1 MPKVALIMGS
11 KSDAPSLAGCV
22 KILRSFGVEV
32 EVHVAS
38 AHRTPEKVAE
48 FAGHARENGFEVII
62 AAAGKAAHLA
72 GVIAGHTTLP
82 VIGIPVK
89 SSLMDGLDSLLSTVQ
104 MPSGIPVATVAVGG
118 GDNAAYLAAQMFGFF
133 DAIGLRLQDYVSS
146 DLTGIIPYAITIIM
160 MVYVVVRAQQKKKHA
175 AKRLPDPV
183 VKT

>member
-38 AHRTPEKVAE
+38 AHRTPEKVAT
-48 FAGHARENGFEVII
+48 FADHARENGFEVII

-82 VIGIPVK
+82 VIGVPVK

-118 GDNAAYLAAQMFGFF
+118 GDNAAYLAAQMLALKYPELAQRL
-133 DAIGLRLQDYVSS
+133 DAHRREMAE
-146 DLTGIIPYAITIIM
+146 AIEADD
-160 MVYVVVRAQQKKKHA
+160 RAIAQT
-175 AKRLPDPV
+175 L
-183 VKT
+183 

>member
-1 MPKVALIMGS
+1 MSKVALIMGS

-38 AHRTPEKVAE
+38 AHRTPEKVAA
-48 FAGHARENGFEVII
+48 FADHARENGFEVII

-118 GDNAAYLAAQMFGFF
+118 GDNAAYLAAQMLALKYPELAQKL
-133 DAIGLRLQDYVSS
+133 DAHRREMAEAIEADDRAIGETL
-146 DLTGIIPYAITIIM
+146 
-160 MVYVVVRAQQKKKHA
+160 
-175 AKRLPDPV
+175 
-183 VKT
+183 

>member
-11 KSDAPSLAGCV
+11 KSDAPSLTGCV

-38 AHRTPEKVAE
+38 AHRTPEKVAA
-48 FAGHARENGFEVII
+48 FADHARENGFEVII

-118 GDNAAYLAAQMFGFF
+118 GDNAAYLAAQMLALKYPELAQKL
-133 DAIGLRLQDYVSS
+133 DAHRREMAEAIEADDRAIGETL
-146 DLTGIIPYAITIIM
+146 
-160 MVYVVVRAQQKKKHA
+160 
-175 AKRLPDPV
+175 
-183 VKT
+183 